1 MHRTKK
7 FFFVVVV
14 AALVIG
20 GVWITYNMVKG
31 PEVIPKLGG
40 YCMSEVGLTASF
52 SSTYNDSAP
61 GDINLETKETCRIL
75 GQQKNYV
82 VKHSLI
88 HGDVIVI
95 DWLKGKQV
103 KLKVLSDH
111 SLQALED
118 CGTVIPKGTVLLLD
132 QEPES

>member
-7 FFFVVVV
+7 RIFVVVV

-20 GVWITYNMVKG
+20 GVWTTYNLVKG
-31 PEVIPKLGG
+31 PDVIPKLGE
-40 YCMSEVGLTASF
+40 YFMSEVGLTASL
-52 SSTYNDSAP
+52 SSVHHFRDS
-61 GDINLETKETCRIL
+61 GDINLETKETCRIF

-95 DWLKGKQV
+95 DWLKDKQV